1 MTRAGCLLLAV
12 AAAFATLCLQAQTQT
27 TPAGE
32 SPAIVTGASPRPVPE
47 LTPEKRGDVFMA
59 RKMYR
64 EAIDSYRQ
72 APEDSAVI
80 WNKTGIAYHQLMDLD
95 TARKYYQRSM
105 KLNPK
110 YPEAI
115 NNLGAAHYSK
125 RDYRKAIGFYKK
137 ALRLNPNSASIHS
150 NLGTAYFARKKYKDA
165 FASYQKA
172 LSIDPEVFEHTSSYG
187 VMLQE
192 RTVEERAKYHFYL
205 AKTYAQAGQTDYAL
219 LHIRKALEEGFKDR
233 KKFLEEPEFAGLQ
246 EIPEFKE
253 LMTLQPRV
261 L

>member
-1 MTRAGCLLLAV
+1 
-12 AAAFATLCLQAQTQT
+12 
-27 TPAGE
+27 
-32 SPAIVTGASPRPVPE
+32 
-47 LTPEKRGDVFMA
+47 
-59 RKMYR
+59 
-64 EAIDSYRQ
+64 
-72 APEDSAVI
+72 
-80 WNKTGIAYHQLMDLD
+80 MDLD

-115 NNLGAAHYSK
+115 NNLGAVHYSK

-137 ALRLNPNSASIHS
+137 ALRLNPNSASIHG

-205 AKTYAQAGQTDYAL
+205 AKTYAHAGQTDYAL